1 MASRIAVI
9 SDHASPLA
17 VAGGIDS
24 GGQNIYVA
32 SIARHVHALGYE
44 LDVFTRRDNPAL
56 PEVVEVAKG
65 LRVVHVRAGPEDALR
80 KESMLPVMPEFTARV
95 AQFCDRE
102 AGYDVVHANFFMSG
116 MVALGLKQLFGIPFV
131 VTFHALGRVRRLHQR
146 EADQFPDER
155 IDIEDRTVEH
165 ADAIIAECPQ
175 DCLDLISLYG
185 AERDKIRTIPCGF
198 DAREFWPVRRAFA
211 RRLLGFDSD
220 ERIVLHIGRMV
231 PRKGVDNVIRALGR
245 LARCSG
251 MRPRLV
257 IIGGNTDA
265 PDCAATPELA
275 RLREIARSEGVGEQ
289 TLFTG
294 RRSRE
299 VLKLYYSAADVFVTT
314 PWYEPFGITP
324 LEAMAC
330 GTPVVG
336 SAVGGIKHSVV
347 DGVTGYL
354 IPPNDPDALASR
366 LADLYRNPPLLARF
380 GRNGLKRVQKHFTWE
395 RVARSMAAL
404 YDELAPRNS
413 AEFAGGKHAS
423 AGSAF
428 QQPTRVSAR

>member
-1 MASRIAVI
+1 MASKIAVI

-32 SIARHVHALGYE
+32 SIARHVHALGYR
-44 LDVFTRRDNPAL
+44 LDIFTRRDNPAL
-56 PEVVEVAKG
+56 PEVVELTDG
-65 LRVVHVRAGPEDALR
+65 LRIVHVRAGPEDTLR
-80 KESMLPVMPEFTARV
+80 KESMLPVMAEFSARV
-95 AQFCDRE
+95 AEFCNRE
-102 AGYDVVHANFFMSG
+102 GGYDLVHANFFMSG
-116 MVALGLKQLFGIPFV
+116 MVALRLKQLFGIPFV

-146 EADQFPDER
+146 DADQFPDER

-165 ADAIIAECPQ
+165 ADAIVAECPQ

-185 AERDKIRTIPCGF
+185 AEREKIRIIPCGF
-198 DAREFWPVRRAFA
+198 DAREFWPVRRSFA
-211 RRLLGFDSD
+211 RRVLGFDKD
-220 ERIVLHIGRMV
+220 ERIVLHVGRMV
-231 PRKGVDNVIRALGR
+231 ARKGVDNVIRALGR
-245 LARCSG
+245 LATASG
-251 MRPRLV
+251 IRPRLLIV
-257 IIGGNTDA
+257 GGNSDA
-265 PDCAATPELA
+265 PDCIATPELA
-275 RLREIARSEGVGEQ
+275 RLQEIARAEGVGEQ
-289 TLFTG
+289 TVFTG

-354 IPPNDPDALASR
+354 VPANDPDTLANR
-366 LADLYRNPPLLARF
+366 LAELYRNPAQLARF
-380 GRNGLKRVQKHFTWE
+380 GRNGINRVQKHFTWE
-395 RVARSMAAL
+395 RVARSVAAL
-404 YDELAPRNS
+404 YNEVAPSRGAS
-413 AEFAGGKHAS
+413 RFA
-423 AGSAF
+423 AGAAAPG
-428 QQPTRVSAR
+428 QVYRQPSGVPAR

>member
-56 PEVVEVAKG
+56 PEIVEVCKG
-65 LRVVHVRAGPEDALR
+65 LRIVHVRAGPEHALS
-80 KESMLPVMPEFTARV
+80 KELLLPVMPEFTARM
-95 AQFCDRE
+95 AQFCNRE
-102 AGYDVVHANFFMSG
+102 GGYDVVHANFFMSG
-116 MVALGLKQLFGIPFV
+116 MVALRLKQLFGMPFV

-175 DCLDLISLYG
+175 DCLDLITLYG
-185 AERDKIRTIPCGF
+185 AERDKIRIIPCGF
-198 DAREFWPVRRAFA
+198 DAREFWPIRQAFA
-211 RRLLGFDSD
+211 RRLLGFDSGD
-220 ERIVLHIGRMV
+220 PIVLHVGRMV

-245 LARCSG
+245 LARMSAL
-251 MRPRLV
+251 RPRLV
-257 IIGGNTDA
+257 IVGGNTDGA
-265 PDCAATPELA
+265 DFAATPELA
-275 RLREIARSEGVGEQ
+275 RLHEIARAEGVGEQ
-289 TLFTG
+289 TIFTG

-336 SAVGGIKHSVV
+336 SEVGGIKHSVV

-354 IPPNDPDALASR
+354 VPPNDPDALARR
-366 LADLYRNPPLLARF
+366 LAELYCDPALRARLS
-380 GRNGLKRVQKHFTWE
+380 RNGLQRVQKHFTWE
-395 RVARSMAAL
+395 RIARSVAAL
-404 YDELAPRNS
+404 YDEVAPRSS
-413 AEFAGGKHAS
+413 AEFGGGKQAP
-423 AGSAF
+423 AGRAF
-428 QQPTRVSAR
+428 GQTSRVSAR